1 MNFGSETGN
10 RIAIQEGY
18 VLPFHAY
25 GRHSKRQTELAKVRR
40 GSSRR
45 GHGPKSAAYK
55 AQQSKMKRCAA
66 AWRSALANAMP
77 GVKASKRRGGKGA
90 YRAHMKACLKRR

>member
-25 GRHSKRQTELAKVRR
+25 GGKRKAVR
-40 GSSRR
+40 SHSRR

-55 AQQSKMKRCAA
+55 AQQSKMKTCAGK
-66 AWRSALANAMP
+66 WRSS
-77 GVKASKRRGGKGA
+77 GRRGS
-90 YRAHMKACLKRR
+90 YRAFMSSCLKSRR